1 MNQFKKAKQRAEET
15 GHTTE
20 KITDLK
26 TAGVS
31 SNNAS
36 SKNLTE
42 NNLADDMQQ
51 NKSQKITSLSED
63 SAQMGNKSDEIIQ
76 SAISNNTDNPP
87 ESPNIDLREETANNT
102 NNTANNIV
110 LDNINGNT
118 LDNIPDNITNS
129 ISDNISNNTSD
140 TIPQTPIRTEKLS
153 SDANS
158 AINNIY
164 NTPNPI
170 NNNTAYLS
178 NPPAANIIED
188 QNGALPTALPLQ
200 QESVPMPMPP
210 AAVIHEEAA
219 EVTTTRLIKEPE
231 YAYASKPSSKSS
243 GKKNIPNIFAP
254 KGEAKSMRKSLV
266 LKPTSVKIA
275 ENYCAKNG
283 GSFNELIQT
292 LLDNFIEEYGL

>member
-15 GHTTE
+15 GHATE

-36 SKNLTE
+36 NKNLAE
-42 NNLADDMQQ
+42 NNLADDIQQ
-51 NKSQKITSLSED
+51 NKSQKSTPLSED

-76 SAISNNTDNPP
+76 SAISNNTANPP
-87 ESPNIDLREETANNT
+87 ESPNIDSRKETANNT
-102 NNTANNIV
+102 NNVTNNIV
-110 LDNINGNT
+110 MDNINGNT
-118 LDNIPDNITNS
+118 FDDMSDSMTNS
-129 ISDNISNNTSD
+129 TSDNISNNTSD
-140 TIPQTPIRTEKLS
+140 TIPPVSVRAEKLS
-153 SDANS
+153 SDTNS
-158 AINNIY
+158 TNNNIY

-170 NNNTAYLS
+170 NNNVAYLS
-178 NPPAANIIED
+178 NLQAANIIED
-188 QNGALPTALPLQ
+188 QGGALPLQ

-210 AAVIHEEAA
+210 AAVIQEEAT
-219 EVTTTRLIKEPE
+219 EVITTRHIKEPE
-231 YAYASKPSSKSS
+231 YAYASKTTSKGSS
-243 GKKNIPNIFAP
+243 KKNIPNIFAP

>member
-42 NNLADDMQQ
+42 NNLADDIQQ
-51 NKSQKITSLSED
+51 NKSQKITPLSED

-76 SAISNNTDNPP
+76 SAISNNTANPP

-110 LDNINGNT
+110 SDNINGNT
-118 LDNIPDNITNS
+118 LNNILDNITNS
-129 ISDNISNNTSD
+129 ISSNISNNTSG
-140 TIPQTPIRTEKLS
+140 TIPPIPVRAEKLS
-153 SDANS
+153 SDTNS
-158 AINNIY
+158 ATDNIY
-164 NTPNPI
+164 NTPNSI

-200 QESVPMPMPP
+200 RESVPTPMPP
-210 AAVIHEEAA
+210 AAVIQEEAA

-231 YAYASKPSSKSS
+231 YAYASRPASKSS
-243 GKKNIPNIFAP
+243 SKKNIPNIFAP

>member
-1 MNQFKKAKQRAEET
+1 MNQFKKAKLRAEET

-42 NNLADDMQQ
+42 NNLADDIQQ

-102 NNTANNIV
+102 NNIA
-110 LDNINGNT
+110 LDDINGNT

-158 AINNIY
+158 ANNNIY

-200 QESVPMPMPP
+200 QESAPMPMPP

-231 YAYASKPSSKSS
+231 YAYASKPTSKSS